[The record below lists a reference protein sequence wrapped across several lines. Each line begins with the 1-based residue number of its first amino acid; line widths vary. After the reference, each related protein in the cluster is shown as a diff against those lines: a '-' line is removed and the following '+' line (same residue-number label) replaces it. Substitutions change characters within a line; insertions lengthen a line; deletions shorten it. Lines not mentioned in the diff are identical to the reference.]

1 MNTKSFIK
9 HCIVEVT
16 GETTCQKCK
25 GAGYYHMSFPDK
37 TGRGGSHT
45 QIVPCDF
52 PGCHNGIIDREENR
66 RAQGLIPHG
75 PGCGCGLDEAKLRC
89 TICGGNAKGK
99 QWWNQD
105 KGQGICGACAAKMKA
120 RGQEDIEQSYGK
132 EGEHYHLPEGF
143 ANIRASSPRHS
154 TENPHAQH
162 EAQTSKASDFIKEC
176 LIEVLT
182 ENLTEGFDPLSNA
195 GPNSPQENP
204 YPIWNNKMRNL
215 EESEPTPELS
225 DPTGKPYASKNTDAK
240 DYIPTISIIKWAV
253 QYLGKPEFES
263 RVTQLLAKA
272 NVSSEEK
279 VAHCIEFVAR
289 EALNQ
294 RKMQPVNEQSLPQST
309 SINWKCP
316 HCSGV
321 TKILLE
327 IESPADYISC
337 SECDHCGKEIND
349 PYLDNRIYEEVISQ
363 FASRKILK

>member
-1 MNTKSFIK
+1 MNISQFLTQ
-9 HCIVEVT
+9 CIAEV
-16 GETTCQKCK
+16 
-25 GAGYYHMSFPDK
+25 H
-37 TGRGGSHT
+37 
-45 QIVPCDF
+45 
-52 PGCHNGIIDREENR
+52 RERINKVTS
-66 RAQGLIPHG
+66 I
-75 PGCGCGLDEAKLRC
+75 
-89 TICGGNAKGK
+89 
-99 QWWNQD
+99 
-105 KGQGICGACAAKMKA
+105 
-120 RGQEDIEQSYGK
+120 
-132 EGEHYHLPEGF
+132 
-143 ANIRASSPRHS
+143 SPL
-154 TENPHAQH
+154 
-162 EAQTSKASDFIKEC
+162 IKEC

-225 DPTGKPYASKNTDAK
+225 GYESSKYDLYNWHKRGQKVQVKFFNNKTGTNDVQSGVIREPQKTQAIIRLDVGFKSVVVPWKSITPFMPDPQFGVNEIHPPGQYDAQGTGAVPLSSTFTEVNNEDPTGKPYASKNTDAK

-253 QYLGKPEFES
+253 QYLGNPEFES

-294 RKMQPVNEQSLPQST
+294 RKMQPVNEQLLPQST